1 MNAHAHRPLAR
12 RHSSPKP
19 LGRFATWV
27 NTKWQ
32 ARRARR
38 LEEETVAC
46 LSAMDARLLND
57 IGVDISKLGEL
68 SDEPSN
74 VAPATILPLPQ
85 LQSRRKRS

>member
-57 IGVDISKLGEL
+57 IGVDISKLGDL
-68 SDEPSN
+68 SDEPPC
-74 VAPATILPLPQ
+74 VTPATILPPSQLP
-85 LQSRRKRS
+85 SRRRRS